1 MGPILSSEGHK
12 GIHPVLGI
20 RPNVGRSPTVPHLSD
35 GDVIEPSVS
44 VPIENAHSPA
54 AVALADPA
62 LEPLEPSSTFQGFFV
77 FSPNHT
83 SP

>member
-1 MGPILSSEGHK
+1 M
-12 GIHPVLGI
+12 HPVLGI

-44 VPIENAHSPA
+44 VPIENAHKPA

-62 LEPLEPSSTFQGFFV
+62 LEPLEPSFTFQGFFV
-77 FSPNHT
+77 FCPNHI